1 MKDIENS
8 RNSNIKKGNSNFSY
22 DNDDIIK
29 QLSQITSNDD
39 KSFESS
45 LTSKNIPILYD
56 KNNFSKDINSV
67 FSERNKYQNEIKN
80 MKKNPDYLLINKK
93 YFPLN
98 QKLKYLCSLIQTFNI
113 NIKKYDDLK
122 EFDTYFSK
130 DILKPNQLE
139 PINILFDIIS
149 ELIFYIQREL
159 KNNSILMNEIKLI
172 KQKRTEQETL
182 INKLKYQIKNKE
194 IELEKMESINKEDYS
209 QFNLKE
215 KEINDLK
222 NENNELSEK
231 INSYKNQIKD
241 LKNTNK
247 KLANQLES
255 SNTNNNFFNFTL
267 SKDLNNPNN
276 TLNLYSLNNSYSHE
290 HSKICL
296 KKRNKTEE
304 KNNLNLYFGKTT
316 GINKKYINNEENL
329 SLSKKIRKER
339 ITDNNSCNRKIN
351 YTENNNNNNKNIKNG
366 SIIINLKALLKEIND
381 MLNEYNSNLEKVNL
395 NNNINRNNNI
405 KSIYDFVNVMNNKL
419 DKLKNISEI
428 NNENNNINGDD
439 NKKSIQVNTSRWKF
453 RKKTS
458 NKKSNLNI
466 RRKNTSTS
474 LKKNLIFNKLLE

>member
-56 KNNFSKDINSV
+56 KNNFSKDINSIL
-67 FSERNKYQNEIKN
+67 SERNKYQNEIKN
-80 MKKNPDYLLINKK
+80 MKKNPDLLINKK

-172 KQKRTEQETL
+172 KQKRTEQETI

-276 TLNLYSLNNSYSHE
+276 TLNLYSLNNSYSYE

-304 KNNLNLYFGKTT
+304 KNNINLYFGKTT

-329 SLSKKIRKER
+329 SLFKKITKER
-339 ITDNNSCNRKIN
+339 ITDNNSYNRKIN
-351 YTENNNNNNKNIKNG
+351 CTENNNNNNKNIKNG

-405 KSIYDFVNVMNNKL
+405 KFIYDFVNSMNNKL

-428 NNENNNINGDD
+428 NNDNNNINGDD

-453 RKKTS
+453 RKKTL

>member
-56 KNNFSKDINSV
+56 KNNFSKDINSIL
-67 FSERNKYQNEIKN
+67 SERNKYQNEIKN
-80 MKKNPDYLLINKK
+80 MKKNPDLLINKK

-172 KQKRTEQETL
+172 KQKRTEQETI

-222 NENNELSEK
+222 TENNELSEK

-276 TLNLYSLNNSYSHE
+276 MLNLYSLNNSYSYE

-316 GINKKYINNEENL
+316 GKNKKYINNEENL
-329 SLSKKIRKER
+329 SLFKKIRKKR
-339 ITDNNSCNRKIN
+339 ITDNN
-351 YTENNNNNNKNIKNG
+351 
-366 SIIINLKALLKEIND
+366 
-381 MLNEYNSNLEKVNL
+381 
-395 NNNINRNNNI
+395 
-405 KSIYDFVNVMNNKL
+405 
-419 DKLKNISEI
+419 
-428 NNENNNINGDD
+428 
-439 NKKSIQVNTSRWKF
+439 
-453 RKKTS
+453 
-458 NKKSNLNI
+458 
-466 RRKNTSTS
+466 
-474 LKKNLIFNKLLE
+474 

>member
-80 MKKNPDYLLINKK
+80 MKKNPDLLINKK

-172 KQKRTEQETL
+172 KQKRTEQETI

-276 TLNLYSLNNSYSHE
+276 TLNLYSLNNSYSYE

-316 GINKKYINNEENL
+316 GINKKYINNGENL

-339 ITDNNSCNRKIN
+339 ITDYNSYNRKIN

-405 KSIYDFVNVMNNKL
+405 KSIYDFVNAMNNKL

-428 NNENNNINGDD
+428 NNDNNNINGDD

>member
-56 KNNFSKDINSV
+56 KNNFSKDINSIL
-67 FSERNKYQNEIKN
+67 SERNKYQNEIKN

-172 KQKRTEQETL
+172 KQKRTEQETI

-247 KLANQLES
+247 KLVNQLES

-276 TLNLYSLNNSYSHE
+276 TLNLYSLNNSYSYE

-316 GINKKYINNEENL
+316 GKNKKYINNEENL

-339 ITDNNSCNRKIN
+339 ITDYNSYNRKIN

-405 KSIYDFVNVMNNKL
+405 KSIYDFINSMNNKL

-428 NNENNNINGDD
+428 NNDNNNINGDD

-453 RKKTS
+453 RKKTL

>member
-56 KNNFSKDINSV
+56 KNNFSKDINSIL
-67 FSERNKYQNEIKN
+67 SERNKYQNEIKN
-80 MKKNPDYLLINKK
+80 MKKNPDLLINKK

-172 KQKRTEQETL
+172 KQKRNEQETL

-194 IELEKMESINKEDYS
+194 IELEKMESISKEDYS

-222 NENNELSEK
+222 NENNELYEK

-276 TLNLYSLNNSYSHE
+276 TLNLYSLNNSYSYE

-339 ITDNNSCNRKIN
+339 ITDYNSYNRKIN

-405 KSIYDFVNVMNNKL
+405 KTIYDFVNAMNNKL

-428 NNENNNINGDD
+428 NNDNNNINGDD

-453 RKKTS
+453 RKKTL

>member
-80 MKKNPDYLLINKK
+80 MKKNPDLLINKK

-172 KQKRTEQETL
+172 KQKRTEQETI

-276 TLNLYSLNNSYSHE
+276 TLNLYSLNNSYSYE

-316 GINKKYINNEENL
+316 GKNKKYINNEENL
-329 SLSKKIRKER
+329 SLFKKIRKER

-395 NNNINRNNNI
+395 NNNINGNNNI
-405 KSIYDFVNVMNNKL
+405 KSIYDFVNAMNNKL

-428 NNENNNINGDD
+428 NNDNNNINGDD

-453 RKKTS
+453 RKKTL

>member
-56 KNNFSKDINSV
+56 KNNFSKDINSIL
-67 FSERNKYQNEIKN
+67 SERNKYQNEIKN
-80 MKKNPDYLLINKK
+80 MKKNPDLLINKK

-172 KQKRTEQETL
+172 KQKRTEQETI

-276 TLNLYSLNNSYSHE
+276 TLNLYSLNNSYSYE

-316 GINKKYINNEENL
+316 GKNKKYINNEENL
-329 SLSKKIRKER
+329 SLFKKIRKER

-405 KSIYDFVNVMNNKL
+405 KSIYDFVNAMNNKL

-428 NNENNNINGDD
+428 NNDNNNINGDD

-453 RKKTS
+453 RKKTL

>member
-56 KNNFSKDINSV
+56 KNNFSKDINSIL
-67 FSERNKYQNEIKN
+67 SERNKYQNEIKN
-80 MKKNPDYLLINKK
+80 MKKNPDLLINKK

-172 KQKRTEQETL
+172 KQKRTEQETI

-276 TLNLYSLNNSYSHE
+276 TLNLYSLNNSYSYE

-316 GINKKYINNEENL
+316 GKNKKYINNEENL
-329 SLSKKIRKER
+329 SLFKKIRKER

-395 NNNINRNNNI
+395 NNNINGNNNI
-405 KSIYDFVNVMNNKL
+405 KSIYDFVNAMNNKL

-428 NNENNNINGDD
+428 NNDNNNINGDD

-453 RKKTS
+453 RKKTL

>member
-22 DNDDIIK
+22 DNDDTIK

-56 KNNFSKDINSV
+56 KNNFSKDINSIL
-67 FSERNKYQNEIKN
+67 SERNKYQNEIKN
-80 MKKNPDYLLINKK
+80 MKKNPDLLINKK

-172 KQKRTEQETL
+172 KQKRTEQETI

-231 INSYKNQIKD
+231 INSYKNQIKV

-247 KLANQLES
+247 KLTNQLES
-255 SNTNNNFFNFTL
+255 SNTNNNLFNFTL

-316 GINKKYINNEENL
+316 GKNKKYINNEENL
-329 SLSKKIRKER
+329 SLFKKITQER
-339 ITDNNSCNRKIN
+339 ITDYNSYNRKIN
-351 YTENNNNNNKNIKNG
+351 FTENNNNNNKNIKNG

-405 KSIYDFVNVMNNKL
+405 KSIYDFVNAMNNKL

-428 NNENNNINGDD
+428 NNDNNNINGDD

>member
-56 KNNFSKDINSV
+56 KNNFSKDINSIL
-67 FSERNKYQNEIKN
+67 SERNKYQNEIKN
-80 MKKNPDYLLINKK
+80 MKKNPDLLINKK

-172 KQKRTEQETL
+172 KQKRTEQETI

-316 GINKKYINNEENL
+316 GKNKKYINNEENL
-329 SLSKKIRKER
+329 SLFKKIRKER

-395 NNNINRNNNI
+395 NNNINGNNNI
-405 KSIYDFVNVMNNKL
+405 KSIYDFVNAMNNKL

-428 NNENNNINGDD
+428 NNDNNNINGDD

-453 RKKTS
+453 RKKTL